1 MSSSNQSVIDL
12 TVPSSE
18 IKRAL
23 KLSELAYEPTIG
35 DFEKG
40 LQSLGIAYDPS
51 TLLYINKG
59 AVGALL
65 TDTQLYVFISTE
77 LNTCFVVFRGSK
89 GWKDFLADA
98 DFHYFEICG
107 KGSGV
112 KVHSGFHDQFKAV
125 RYDLYDHLTAHKDS
139 YRSVVFC
146 GHSLGAGL
154 ATLALPMF
162 NHYEEKNLWSE
173 KKELFLYNFGSPRV
187 GNKKFSA
194 YFNACLSPD
203 NHWRVFNNHDIVSK
217 MLPRTSILDEPYQH
231 IDGNS
236 LRLFS
241 TADLTGE
248 FKYRVEQ
255 YDMESISFED
265 GGVYHHCDHYIKCLD
280 ECFPSNV

>member
-1 MSSSNQSVIDL
+1 MAQFEPSIIDL
-12 TVPSSE
+12 TVPSAE

-23 KLSELAYEPTIG
+23 KLSELAYQSDKEG
-35 DFEKG
+35 FGKG
-40 LQSLGIAYDPS
+40 LQTLGIPYDPS

-59 AVGALL
+59 AIGALL
-65 TDTQLYVFISTE
+65 TDTQLFVFVSRE
-77 LNTCFVVFRGSK
+77 LQSCFVVFRGSK

-125 RYDLYDHLTAHKDS
+125 RYDLYDHLAAHKES

-162 NHYEEKNLWSE
+162 NHYEEKNLWE
-173 KKELFLYNFGSPRV
+173 KKELFLYTFGSPRV
-187 GNKKFSA
+187 GNQKFSS
-194 YFNACLSPD
+194 YFNGCVPPD

-217 MLPRTSILDEPYQH
+217 LLPRTSILDEPYQH

-236 LRLFS
+236 IRLFS
-241 TADLTGE
+241 NADLSGE
-248 FKYRVEQ
+248 FNYRLEKF
-255 YDMESISFED
+255 DMESISFED
-265 GGVYHHCDHYIKCLD
+265 GGAYHHCEHYIKCLD